1 MGGNVE
7 NVKSKIF
14 NVSSVKAINLN
25 KIFSPSYN
33 RYLPP
38 LEGVTSARH
47 RMSLNISRMSFHD
60 SGLSLEKLLLN
71 ELPQLQ
77 GEPSRLNNEPPR
89 LQI

>member
-14 NVSSVKAINLN
+14 NVSSVKAINVN

-47 RMSLNISRMSFHD
+47 RMSLNISRMSFHG
-60 SGLSLEKLLLN
+60 SGQSLQKWLLK
-71 ELPQLQ
+71 
-77 GEPSRLNNEPPR
+77 S
-89 LQI
+89 